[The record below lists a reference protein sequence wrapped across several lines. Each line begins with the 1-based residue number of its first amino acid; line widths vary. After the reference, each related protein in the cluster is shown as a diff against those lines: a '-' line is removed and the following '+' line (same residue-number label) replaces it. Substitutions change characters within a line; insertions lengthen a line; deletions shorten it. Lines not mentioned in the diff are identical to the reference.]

1 MTASGGL
8 MSLSVSPRPLFS
20 GATVSTAEVASAVAL
35 VKAGGVTE
43 KAIAP
48 LVDAFVAAAGEGR
61 VSATTRQAFQKALL
75 GLVGELPQVPSS
87 VLVRRDEVS
96 LTKSIAATSTTI
108 DKQTARIGVLKDE
121 VATLSSSLK
130 TKKAETFSLLQTQE
144 SLQTALKAS
153 KAQESKTLNNSL
165 LAMFIGSF
173 AGTGGMTTAVTNVA
187 MVNGVTAALS
197 LDEINRRLTALE
209 TEIPQTR
216 NVVASLQRQLDA
228 ASTLVAAEQQTLSG
242 LELVET
248 SLRARVTSTATT
260 ATTTTA
266 APATLADRLKGLAV
280 SLEAHQALSANLGK
294 QIAVL
299 ETMKTGLTSSNTMLD
314 GLIAELRVQNDD
326 LRTEIA
332 SSKQAIKSTLIDLA
346 LSSSGFAK
354 TIDIG
359 ALHLSTKEL
368 LLNGIEGLRLSVLS
382 QARTIA
388 NDQITGAALGMSS
401 TSMMGRLFLG
411 SLEGNAAEVRAA
423 TAGFVNDVVKDTIK
437 GRGFGSA
444 SAQVLVAMLRND
456 QSGAREAAL
465 NGVLDSLDTLTAP
478 QRFLIEQL
486 LFAPRTTSTPLNA
499 DMVLEAINR
508 VAADPT
514 ITESRAR
521 TIAATVAAGGTADV
535 IGFKSDPV
543 LHWLDEA
550 PAVAIAQ
557 ATPST
562 EKFWLSSPDDQDLGR
577 LGHLSPNHLRIR
589 GDKHTLAGL
598 QTALSSL
605 PSLRVLMLHDD
616 RVLNDN
622 NLSVLTPLSSL
633 THLNVDGTALTGTGI
648 AASPVAA
655 NLIHV
660 ELERTSQSRAD
671 LVALAAMPTL
681 QHLWLSIDE
690 IDPTDLSVLQT
701 SSSLVKVNLRGAD
714 ASAVAQLNA
723 NGRPLFAIA

>member
-1 MTASGGL
+1 M
-8 MSLSVSPRPLFS
+8 
-20 GATVSTAEVASAVAL
+20 
-35 VKAGGVTE
+35 
-43 KAIAP
+43 
-48 LVDAFVAAAGEGR
+48 
-61 VSATTRQAFQKALL
+61 
-75 GLVGELPQVPSS
+75 
-87 VLVRRDEVS
+87 
-96 LTKSIAATSTTI
+96 
-108 DKQTARIGVLKDE
+108 KDE

-423 TAGFVNDVVKDTIK
+423 TAGFV
-437 GRGFGSA
+437 
-444 SAQVLVAMLRND
+444 
-456 QSGAREAAL
+456 
-465 NGVLDSLDTLTAP
+465 
-478 QRFLIEQL
+478 
-486 LFAPRTTSTPLNA
+486 
-499 DMVLEAINR
+499 
-508 VAADPT
+508 
-514 ITESRAR
+514 
-521 TIAATVAAGGTADV
+521 IA
-535 IGFKSDPV
+535 
-543 LHWLDEA
+543 
-550 PAVAIAQ
+550 
-557 ATPST
+557 
-562 EKFWLSSPDDQDLGR
+562 
-577 LGHLSPNHLRIR
+577 
-589 GDKHTLAGL
+589 
-598 QTALSSL
+598 
-605 PSLRVLMLHDD
+605 
-616 RVLNDN
+616 
-622 NLSVLTPLSSL
+622 
-633 THLNVDGTALTGTGI
+633 
-648 AASPVAA
+648 
-655 NLIHV
+655 
-660 ELERTSQSRAD
+660 
-671 LVALAAMPTL
+671 
-681 QHLWLSIDE
+681 
-690 IDPTDLSVLQT
+690 
-701 SSSLVKVNLRGAD
+701 
-714 ASAVAQLNA
+714 
-723 NGRPLFAIA
+723 